1 MIKTIKMKNWKSEF
15 QINYHVNFLM
25 EDATMITKHEGIVI
39 EAENEKQVQDLVQS
53 YFKTNPESF
62 VESPED
68 MISKV
73 ARQELII
80 DKVKKVWKHLCLV
93 KQNFIEGEYQHLLH
107 FYSYC
112 LLVTQLYFL
121 MYLELQIVVT

>member
-1 MIKTIKMKNWKSEF
+1 MNNWKSEF

-25 EDATMITKHEGIVI
+25 EDATMITKYEGIVI

-53 YFKTNPESF
+53 YFKTNPESL

-73 ARQELII
+73 ARQELIV
-80 DKVKKVWKHLCLV
+80 DKVKKLSKH
-93 KQNFIEGEYQHLLH
+93 
-107 FYSYC
+107 
-112 LLVTQLYFL
+112 
-121 MYLELQIVVT
+121 

>member
-1 MIKTIKMKNWKSEF
+1 MRKMKNWKSEF
-15 QINYHVNFLM
+15 QIYYHVNFLM
-25 EDATMITKHEGIVI
+25 EYATMITKHEGIVI

-80 DKVKKVWKHLCLV
+80 DKVKKVWKH
-93 KQNFIEGEYQHLLH
+93 
-107 FYSYC
+107 
-112 LLVTQLYFL
+112 
-121 MYLELQIVVT
+121 

>member
-1 MIKTIKMKNWKSEF
+1 MNNWKSEF

-25 EDATMITKHEGIVI
+25 EDATMITKYEGIVI
-39 EAENEKQVQDLVQS
+39 EAENEKQVQDLIQN

-73 ARQELII
+73 ARQELIV
-80 DKVKKVWKHLCLV
+80 DKVKKLWKH
-93 KQNFIEGEYQHLLH
+93 
-107 FYSYC
+107 
-112 LLVTQLYFL
+112 
-121 MYLELQIVVT
+121 

>member
-1 MIKTIKMKNWKSEF
+1 MKNWKSEF

-25 EDATMITKHEGIVI
+25 EDATMITKYEGIVI
-39 EAENEKQVQDLVQS
+39 EAENEKQVQDLVQG

-80 DKVKKVWKHLCLV
+80 DKVKKVWKHYICLV

>member
-1 MIKTIKMKNWKSEF
+1 MNNWKSEF

-25 EDATMITKHEGIVI
+25 KEATMITKHEGIVT
-39 EAENEKQVQDLVQS
+39 EAANEKQVQDLVQS

-73 ARQELII
+73 ARQELIV
-80 DKVKKVWKHLCLV
+80 DKVKKVWKH
-93 KQNFIEGEYQHLLH
+93 
-107 FYSYC
+107 
-112 LLVTQLYFL
+112 
-121 MYLELQIVVT
+121 

>member
-1 MIKTIKMKNWKSEF
+1 MKNWKSEF

-25 EDATMITKHEGIVI
+25 EDATMITKYEGIVI
-39 EAENEKQVQDLVQS
+39 EAENEKQVQDLIQS

-73 ARQELII
+73 ARQELIV
-80 DKVKKVWKHLCLV
+80 DKVMKVWKH
-93 KQNFIEGEYQHLLH
+93 
-107 FYSYC
+107 
-112 LLVTQLYFL
+112 
-121 MYLELQIVVT
+121 

>member
-1 MIKTIKMKNWKSEF
+1 MKNWKSEF

-25 EDATMITKHEGIVI
+25 EDATMIAKYEGIVI

-68 MISKV
+68 LISKV
-73 ARQELII
+73 ARQELIV
-80 DKVKKVWKHLCLV
+80 DKVKKVWKH
-93 KQNFIEGEYQHLLH
+93 
-107 FYSYC
+107 
-112 LLVTQLYFL
+112 
-121 MYLELQIVVT
+121 

>member
-1 MIKTIKMKNWKSEF
+1 MNNWKSEF

-25 EDATMITKHEGIVI
+25 EDATMITKYEGIVI

-68 MISKV
+68 LISKV
-73 ARQELII
+73 ARQELIV
-80 DKVKKVWKHLCLV
+80 DKVEKVWKH
-93 KQNFIEGEYQHLLH
+93 
-107 FYSYC
+107 
-112 LLVTQLYFL
+112 
-121 MYLELQIVVT
+121 

>member
-1 MIKTIKMKNWKSEF
+1 MRN
-15 QINYHVNFLM
+15 NFK
-25 EDATMITKHEGIVI
+25 IYCKI
-39 EAENEKQVQDLVQS
+39 

-80 DKVKKVWKHLCLV
+80 DKVKKVWKH
-93 KQNFIEGEYQHLLH
+93 
-107 FYSYC
+107 
-112 LLVTQLYFL
+112 
-121 MYLELQIVVT
+121 

>member
-1 MIKTIKMKNWKSEF
+1 MKNWKSEF

-25 EDATMITKHEGIVI
+25 EDTTMITKYEGIVI

-68 MISKV
+68 MISNV

-80 DKVKKVWKHLCLV
+80 DKVKKVWTH
-93 KQNFIEGEYQHLLH
+93 
-107 FYSYC
+107 
-112 LLVTQLYFL
+112 
-121 MYLELQIVVT
+121 

>member
-1 MIKTIKMKNWKSEF
+1 MNNWKSEF

-25 EDATMITKHEGIVI
+25 EDATMITKYEGIVI
-39 EAENEKQVQDLVQS
+39 EAENEKQVQDLIQN

-68 MISKV
+68 MITKV

-80 DKVKKVWKHLCLV
+80 DKVKKVWKH
-93 KQNFIEGEYQHLLH
+93 
-107 FYSYC
+107 
-112 LLVTQLYFL
+112 
-121 MYLELQIVVT
+121 

>member
-1 MIKTIKMKNWKSEF
+1 MNNWKSEF

-25 EDATMITKHEGIVI
+25 EDATMITKYEGIVI
-39 EAENEKQVQDLVQS
+39 EAENEKQVKDLVQS

-80 DKVKKVWKHLCLV
+80 DKVKKIWKH
-93 KQNFIEGEYQHLLH
+93 
-107 FYSYC
+107 
-112 LLVTQLYFL
+112 
-121 MYLELQIVVT
+121 

>member
-1 MIKTIKMKNWKSEF
+1 MKNWKSEF

-25 EDATMITKHEGIVI
+25 EDATMITKYKGIVI

-68 MISKV
+68 MISIV
-73 ARQELII
+73 ARLELII
-80 DKVKKVWKHLCLV
+80 YKVNKVWKH
-93 KQNFIEGEYQHLLH
+93 
-107 FYSYC
+107 
-112 LLVTQLYFL
+112 
-121 MYLELQIVVT
+121 

>member
-1 MIKTIKMKNWKSEF
+1 MKNWKSEF

-25 EDATMITKHEGIVI
+25 EDTTMITKYEGIVI

-53 YFKTNPESF
+53 FFKTNPESF

-68 MISKV
+68 IISKV

-80 DKVKKVWKHLCLV
+80 DKVKKVWEH
-93 KQNFIEGEYQHLLH
+93 
-107 FYSYC
+107 
-112 LLVTQLYFL
+112 
-121 MYLELQIVVT
+121 

>member
-1 MIKTIKMKNWKSEF
+1 MNNWKSEF

-25 EDATMITKHEGIVI
+25 EDATMITKYEGIVI

-68 MISKV
+68 TISKV
-73 ARQELII
+73 TRQELIV
-80 DKVKKVWKHLCLV
+80 DKVKKVWKH
-93 KQNFIEGEYQHLLH
+93 
-107 FYSYC
+107 
-112 LLVTQLYFL
+112 
-121 MYLELQIVVT
+121 

>member
-1 MIKTIKMKNWKSEF
+1 MNNWKSEF

-25 EDATMITKHEGIVI
+25 EDATMITKYEGIVI

-68 MISKV
+68 LISKV
-73 ARQELII
+73 ARQELIV
-80 DKVKKVWKHLCLV
+80 DKVKKVWKH
-93 KQNFIEGEYQHLLH
+93 
-107 FYSYC
+107 
-112 LLVTQLYFL
+112 
-121 MYLELQIVVT
+121 

>member
-1 MIKTIKMKNWKSEF
+1 MGNWKSEF
-15 QINYHVNFLM
+15 QINYHVNYLM
-25 EDATMITKHEGIVI
+25 ENATMITKYEGIVI

-80 DKVKKVWKHLCLV
+80 DKVKKVWKH
-93 KQNFIEGEYQHLLH
+93 
-107 FYSYC
+107 
-112 LLVTQLYFL
+112 
-121 MYLELQIVVT
+121 

>member
-1 MIKTIKMKNWKSEF
+1 MNNWKSEF

-25 EDATMITKHEGIVI
+25 EDATMITKYEGIVI

-62 VESPED
+62 VESPQD

-73 ARQELII
+73 ARQELIV
-80 DKVKKVWKHLCLV
+80 DKVMKVWKH
-93 KQNFIEGEYQHLLH
+93 
-107 FYSYC
+107 
-112 LLVTQLYFL
+112 
-121 MYLELQIVVT
+121 

>member
-1 MIKTIKMKNWKSEF
+1 MKNWKSEF

-25 EDATMITKHEGIVI
+25 EDATMITKYEGIVI

-53 YFKTNPESF
+53 FFKTNPESF

-68 MISKV
+68 IISKV

-80 DKVKKVWKHLCLV
+80 DKVRKVWEH
-93 KQNFIEGEYQHLLH
+93 
-107 FYSYC
+107 
-112 LLVTQLYFL
+112 
-121 MYLELQIVVT
+121 

>member
-1 MIKTIKMKNWKSEF
+1 MNNWKSEF

-25 EDATMITKHEGIVI
+25 EDATMITKYEGIVI

-73 ARQELII
+73 ARQELIV
-80 DKVKKVWKHLCLV
+80 DKVQKVWKH
-93 KQNFIEGEYQHLLH
+93 
-107 FYSYC
+107 
-112 LLVTQLYFL
+112 
-121 MYLELQIVVT
+121 

>member
-1 MIKTIKMKNWKSEF
+1 MKNWKSEF

-39 EAENEKQVQDLVQS
+39 EADNEKQVQDLVQS
-53 YFKTNPESF
+53 CFKTNPECF

-80 DKVKKVWKHLCLV
+80 DKGKKVWKH
-93 KQNFIEGEYQHLLH
+93 
-107 FYSYC
+107 
-112 LLVTQLYFL
+112 
-121 MYLELQIVVT
+121 